1 MKKSQ
6 DGRLSGGAFS
16 KKYIGSNHNQSVS
29 SSAVSKNQVMSAATS
44 AQAPMSPISN
54 QIHQNYDELVPDDDG
69 DDEVTQLEAQIN
81 ALNQEVNII
90 R

>member
-1 MKKSQ
+1 
-6 DGRLSGGAFS
+6 
-16 KKYIGSNHNQSVS
+16 
-29 SSAVSKNQVMSAATS
+29 MSAATS